1 MRKIGTIALTTILIA
16 VNLPA
21 DQRVAA
27 QSSIPAPVTACQSNP
42 ACIVGSIIIGGILYY
57 TVTQGGHTQT
67 LRSEGEYLEDPEGES
82 EDWSDYIEAGSLANA
97 EANCRL
103 YAQRAYA
110 VYVRVRRVSGNRYE
124 CLFRSYRS

>member
-67 LRSEGEYLEDPEGES
+67 LRMKVNTSKTLK
-82 EDWSDYIEAGSLANA
+82 
-97 EANCRL
+97 
-103 YAQRAYA
+103 
-110 VYVRVRRVSGNRYE
+110 GNLRIGVTI
-124 CLFRSYRS
+124 